1 MIPGITRQEKQR
13 SNHKSNNMRTAIILL
28 FSLLMASCATKQPG
42 NEMFTG
48 LDSLINEEFGAGEP
62 GGAIL
67 VMKGDST
74 VFLKCFGLADMETR
88 EEITPNTLFNL
99 GSISKTFVAN
109 GILILQEEGKLSV
122 ADPLSKYFTEFKSR
136 EIADKV
142 TVMHLLTHTSGLPD
156 NRPVSENPEFFITAK
171 DYENWTPVMQAEKL
185 VFEPGERYEYSNPAF
200 NGLALIIEKVSGQ
213 KWQGFIA
220 GRIFAPAG
228 MVTSTIT
235 DGPHPESGVSH
246 AYEMMNGI
254 WTESDYGE
262 FPTFP
267 AAGNGGVWSSV
278 NELALYEKAIRK
290 NLFLG
295 AELTEKSRTICR
307 HDTWVGSEPPFI
319 GYSWFIGEE
328 QILGQANSFGV
339 KFVYH
344 TGDQGG
350 FRAFYFTIPEKD
362 LLYVGL
368 FNRPPE
374 DLDRIIMKGLSAL
387 KENDWLD
394 K

>member
-1 MIPGITRQEKQR
+1 
-13 SNHKSNNMRTAIILL
+13 MRTILL
-28 FSLLMASCATKQPG
+28 LSACLLAVSCSTKQTG
-42 NEMFTG
+42 KTMFKS
-48 LDSLINEEFGAGEP
+48 LDSLLAAEFVSGEP
-62 GGAIL
+62 GGAVV
-67 VMKGDST
+67 VMKGDS
-74 VFLKCFGLADMETR
+74 VAYLNCFGIADMGTGER
-88 EEITPNTLFNL
+88 ITANTLFNL
-99 GSISKTFVAN
+99 GSISKTVVAN
-109 GILILQEEGKLSV
+109 GILILQEEGRLSV
-122 ADPLSKYFTEFKSR
+122 TDPLSRYFPEFRNK

-171 DYENWTPVMQAEKL
+171 DYENWAPVMQAENL
-185 VFEPGERYEYSNPAF
+185 VFEPGVKYEYSNPAF

-213 KWQGFIA
+213 KWQDFIA
-220 GRIFAPAG
+220 EKIFIPSG

-235 DGPHPESGVSH
+235 DGPHPDSGVSH
-246 AYEMMNGI
+246 AYEMVNGK

-278 NELALYEKAIRK
+278 TELGLYEKAIRE

-295 AELTEKSRTICR
+295 KELTEKSRSVCR
-307 HDTWVGSEPPFI
+307 TETWLGNDPPFI

-328 QILGQANSFGV
+328 KILGEMNSFGV
-339 KFVYH
+339 KIVYH

-350 FRAFYFTIPEKD
+350 FRAFHFSIPEKD

-374 DLDRIIMKGLSAL
+374 DLNRIVFKGLEIL
-387 KENDWLD
+387 RENNWLD
-394 K
+394 NSSE

>member
-1 MIPGITRQEKQR
+1 
-13 SNHKSNNMRTAIILL
+13 MRTTIIL
-28 FSLLMASCATKQPG
+28 SICLLMASCATKQPG
-42 NEMFTG
+42 NTMFTG
-48 LDSLINEEFGAGEP
+48 LDSLINAEFRAGEP
-62 GGAIL
+62 GGAVL

-74 VFLKCFGLADMETR
+74 VYLKCFGLADMETM

-122 ADPLSKYFTEFKSR
+122 ADPVSKYFPEFKSR
-136 EIADKV
+136 EIADRV

-156 NRPVSENPEFFITAK
+156 NRPVDENPEFFITAK
-171 DYENWTPVMQAEKL
+171 DYENWAPVMQTDKL
-185 VFEPGERYEYSNPAF
+185 EFEPGEKYEYSNPAF

-213 KWQGFIA
+213 KWQDFIA
-220 GRIFAPAG
+220 SRIFGPAG
-228 MVTSTIT
+228 MIKSTIT
-235 DGPHPESGVSH
+235 DGPHPATGVSH
-246 AYEMMNGI
+246 AYEMVNGT

-278 NELALYEKAIRK
+278 KELALYEKGIRG

-295 AELTEKSRTICR
+295 AELTEKSRIICR
-307 HDTWVGSEPPFI
+307 PDNWAGSEPPFI
-319 GYSWFIGEE
+319 GYSWFIGKE
-328 QILGQANSFGV
+328 QVIGQDNVFGV

-350 FRAFYFTIPEKD
+350 FRAFHFSIPEKD
-362 LLYVGL
+362 LLYLGL
-368 FNRPPE
+368 FNRPPK
-374 DLDRIIMKGLSAL
+374 DLDQLILTGLEEAR
-387 KENDWLD
+387 NRNWLD
-394 K
+394 

>member
-1 MIPGITRQEKQR
+1 
-13 SNHKSNNMRTAIILL
+13 MRTAII
-28 FSLLMASCATKQPG
+28 FSACLLMASCATKQPG

-48 LDSLINEEFGAGEP
+48 LDSLINAEFQAQEP
-62 GGAIL
+62 GGALL
-67 VMKGDST
+67 VMKGDSA
-74 VFLKCFGLADMETR
+74 VYLSSFGLADMVTGEK
-88 EEITPNTLFNL
+88 ITENTLFNL

-122 ADPLSKYFTEFKSR
+122 EDPLSKYFPEFKRR
-136 EIADKV
+136 ELAKKV

-156 NRPVSENPEFFITAK
+156 NRPVSENPEFFLTAK
-171 DYENWTPVMQAEKL
+171 DYENWAPVTQAENL
-185 VFEPGERYEYSNPAF
+185 VFEPGEKYEYSNPAF

-213 KWQGFIA
+213 KWQDFIA
-220 GRIFAPAG
+220 ERIFKPAG
-228 MVTSTIT
+228 MATSTIT
-235 DGPHPESGVSH
+235 DGPHPETGVSH
-246 AYEMMNGI
+246 AYEMTGGK
-254 WTESDYGE
+254 WAESDYGE

-278 NELALYEKAIRK
+278 RELALYEKAIRE
-290 NLFLG
+290 NRFLG
-295 AELTEKSRTICR
+295 AELTGKSRTICR
-307 HDTWVGSEPPFI
+307 PDTWAGNESPFI

-328 QILGQANSFGV
+328 QILGQANVFGV

-350 FRAFYFTIPEKD
+350 FRAFHFSVPEKD

-374 DLDRIIMKGLSAL
+374 DMDRIIIKGLSIL
-387 KENDWLD
+387 KENNWLYN
-394 K
+394 